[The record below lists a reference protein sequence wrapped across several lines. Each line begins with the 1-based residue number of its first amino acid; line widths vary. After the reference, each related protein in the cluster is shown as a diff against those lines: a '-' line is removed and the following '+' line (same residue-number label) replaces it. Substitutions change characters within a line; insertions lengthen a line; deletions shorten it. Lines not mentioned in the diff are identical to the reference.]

1 MHFHGLVIE
10 KQIDTWNVSRY
21 FCTNMKKKSR
31 DNSKLF
37 VNVYPKTTK
46 YERVSALKS
55 HYQ

>member
-10 KQIDTWNVSRY
+10 KQIGIWNVSKNIS
-21 FCTNMKKKSR
+21 TNMKKKCR